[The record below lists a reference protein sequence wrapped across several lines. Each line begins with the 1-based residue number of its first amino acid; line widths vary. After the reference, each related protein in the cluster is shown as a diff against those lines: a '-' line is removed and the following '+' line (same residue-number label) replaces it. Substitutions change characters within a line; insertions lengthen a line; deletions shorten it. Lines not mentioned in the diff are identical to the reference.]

1 MVLVILIILTITC
14 NTGNTDNVVD
24 SHNTG
29 NTDFHDINKPGK
41 QLPNWTRPYNT
52 GPPRDDR
59 TRRLLSALELEGG
72 FGEFISRYGLG
83 SV

>member
-1 MVLVILIILTITC
+1 MITC
-14 NTGNTDNVVD
+14 NTGNADNAVD

-41 QLPNWTRPYNT
+41 QLPNWTLPYNT

-59 TRRLLSALELEGG
+59 TRRLLSALELE
-72 FGEFISRYGLG
+72 
-83 SV
+83 